1 MALFNG
7 FLIVFFIILFALLIF
22 LGQALRTSLFL
33 RRKLP
38 LAFCFIMG
46 VTMIIQFFMPQDNLI
61 YKEIEDLSV
70 NWIKIIQSFALV
82 IGLISLITLN
92 FNKISR
98 KSEDWQYAAVLLI
111 GFLVTSFY
119 GLRDGFEGKQFDFI
133 FSYMYVPMQSTMFS
147 ILAFFVASAAFRAFR
162 ARSREAT
169 LLLTAAIIVMLGRVE
184 LGSIMWDKVWNIIP
198 DGLQYGIG
206 IDIKLNHYF
215 DISDLAQWINT
226 VFTTAG
232 QRAILLGASL
242 GYIAASFKILLGIER
257 SYFGSEE

>member
-1 MALFNG
+1 MDKMALFNG
-7 FLIVFFIILFALLIF
+7 FLIVFFIVLFVLLIVM
-22 LGQALRTSLFL
+22 GQTLRTSLFL

-46 VTMIIQFFMPQDNLI
+46 VTMIFQFFIPPENSL
-61 YKEIEDLSV
+61 YKEIEDLSTK
-70 NWIKIIQSFALV
+70 WIQIISSFALV
-82 IGLISLITLN
+82 IGLISLVTMN

-98 KSEDWQYAAVLLI
+98 KYEDWQYSIVLLL
-111 GFLVTSFY
+111 GFFITIFY
-119 GLRDGFEGKQFDFI
+119 GLRDGFEGKEFDFI
-133 FSYMYVPMQSTMFS
+133 FNYMYVPMQSTMFS

-169 LLLTAAIIVMLGRVE
+169 LLLTAAVIVMLGRVE
-184 LGSIMWDKVWNIIP
+184 LGSVIWSYIP
-198 DGLQYGIG
+198 VVSR
-206 IDIKLNHYF
+206 YF
-215 DISDLAQWINT
+215 DVSELAQWINT

>member
-7 FLIVFFIILFALLIF
+7 FLIVFFIILVALLIF

-70 NWIKIIQSFALV
+70 NWIKVIQSFALV

-184 LGSIMWDKVWNIIP
+184 LGSIMWSYIP
-198 DGLQYGIG
+198 YLPR
-206 IDIKLNHYF
+206 YF
-215 DISDLAQWINT
+215 DVSDLAQWINT